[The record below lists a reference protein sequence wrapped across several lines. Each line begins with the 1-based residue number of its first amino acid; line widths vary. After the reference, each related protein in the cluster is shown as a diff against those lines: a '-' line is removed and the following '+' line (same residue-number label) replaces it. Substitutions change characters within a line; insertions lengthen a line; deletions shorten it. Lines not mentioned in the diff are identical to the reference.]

1 MKDGGQKPMK
11 STYQARTGHGRYKEV
26 KKSQNGAAMARRK
39 RAVERLKAQLESGK
53 KTARAREAIQEGDT
67 WQEEVPLTEY
77 DVKRIRKE
85 ISILEDKIKG
95 KNVN

>member
-26 KKSQNGAAMARRK
+26 KKSQDRCATARRK
-39 RAVERLKAQLESGK
+39 RALEALKKQLESGVK
-53 KTARAREAIQEGDT
+53 QPRGTVMTIDM
-67 WQEEVPLTEY
+67 VPLTEY
-77 DVKRIRKE
+77 DIKRIKKE

-95 KNVN
+95 NNVN